1 MGPRADVG
9 PKYRPLVRV
18 DKEDASKH
26 ATGQLGAA
34 GVRSQMRLA
43 VTSICAPI
51 AHDCYKGCI

>member
-1 MGPRADVG
+1 MGPRADVE

-34 GVRSQMRLA
+34 GVRKPDETGGYLYMC
-43 VTSICAPI
+43 TDCA
-51 AHDCYKGCI
+51 